1 MIVLF
6 LPHSLCIIE
15 PKIFV
20 VIDIIEKELKMQ
32 KWGPVLF
39 LVMALI
45 VAGGYLYVMNGAD
58 MMGVPN

>member
-1 MIVLF
+1 
-6 LPHSLCIIE
+6 
-15 PKIFV
+15 
-20 VIDIIEKELKMQ
+20 MQ

-58 MMGVPN
+58 MMAVPN